1 MAKNNEAR
9 FRTNAGKKSQF
20 PDTIGNRERNDE
32 KSKHK
37 KSFATPSNITTIAVM
52 VIIIVSVGYWRYR
65 SMLKE
70 LVRLPLDVPK
80 INEDNATSAAVSP
93 GRFWGSYRSNLYFGM
108 KTRTPNSP
116 VFGLMWLTQFDNQM
130 PPPVRHWCDQGDG
143 LQKYGWL
150 KHDGVN
156 FGIQEI
162 EEKTYK
168 LRTEFVKRIGG
179 KHGGDWT
186 AKISVSPKVRY
197 KAVVIGC
204 CINDRPYIEI
214 TGTNR

>member
-9 FRTNAGKKSQF
+9 FRTNAAKKF

-37 KSFATPSNITTIAVM
+37 KTFATPSNITIIAVM
-52 VIIIVSVGYWRYR
+52 VIIILSVGYWRYR

-130 PPPVRHWCDQGDG
+130 PAPVRHWCDQGDG
-143 LQKYGWL
+143 LL
-150 KHDGVN
+150 KRV
-156 FGIQEI
+156 
-162 EEKTYK
+162 
-168 LRTEFVKRIGG
+168 GG

-186 AKISVSPKVRY
+186 AKISVTPKVRCTT
-197 KAVVIGC
+197 VIF
-204 CINDRPYIEI
+204 NDSRKSQI
-214 TGTNR
+214 